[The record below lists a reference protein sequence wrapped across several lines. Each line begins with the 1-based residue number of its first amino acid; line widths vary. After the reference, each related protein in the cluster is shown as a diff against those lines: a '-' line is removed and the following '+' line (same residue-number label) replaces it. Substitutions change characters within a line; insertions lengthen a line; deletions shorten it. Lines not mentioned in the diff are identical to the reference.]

1 MTTHPKLTW
10 DEFQRL
16 RERRKRRAFLLWFS
30 FALAVAALAAV
41 YVVPITFNSEPQHPS
56 DQIAAVA
63 SAPTSTTAA
72 KGTTAAEP
80 KPSNTIPYTA
90 PPAES
95 QVASEAPSTS
105 IRRAQPNPRIAS
117 EVDTVSARSAK
128 FALQRAVRLA
138 ARGWIPVGLA
148 AVGIPPSRQS
158 VLPAVHEGADTAMP
172 LAQGVRAAVHE
183 DAQSTAGAGSA
194 VGFRPTYR
202 LTWMPWHARVLSP
215 NAVPEHVELDYRA
228 LNSVAVSA
236 EVAAYRRDRLALLI
250 RPQLSLQRFQ
260 TVFTE
265 RIREVRYAPNT
276 VVAYQ
281 QDYNGFK
288 PILSDSVAG
297 IRTLHQR
304 ENGQWWSVQIPAVV
318 EYRII
323 QRGIWQLHSVGTL
336 GAQYRSRPRGLWWDG
351 QNLADVSAD
360 VRNWGLMATGG
371 LSTRWN
377 WGPRAVEVTY
387 AAGYQTPLHGQSP
400 QWAQSL
406 AVSLMLNQR

>member
-1 MTTHPKLTW
+1 
-10 DEFQRL
+10 
-16 RERRKRRAFLLWFS
+16 
-30 FALAVAALAAV
+30 
-41 YVVPITFNSEPQHPS
+41 PQHPS
-56 DQIAAVA
+56 DPLAAVA
-63 SAPTSTTAA
+63 SEPASTSAA
-72 KGTTAAEP
+72 KGATAAEP
-80 KPSNTIPYTA
+80 KPSNTIPPAA

-105 IRRAQPNPRIAS
+105 IRRAQPTPRIAS

-128 FALQRAVRLA
+128 FDLLRAVRLV

-148 AVGIPPSRQS
+148 AAGIPSPQQS
-158 VLPAVHEGADTAMP
+158 VLPAINGGTDTAMP
-172 LAQGVRAAVHE
+172 PAKGVLRA
-183 DAQSTAGAGSA
+183 DAIQDAPVTAGSGSA

-236 EVAAYRRDRLALLI
+236 EVAAYRRDRGALLI

-288 PILSDSVAG
+288 PILSDSIAG

-323 QRGIWQLHSVGTL
+323 QRGIWQLYSVGTL

-360 VRNWGLMATGG
+360 VRNWGVMATGG

-377 WGPRAVEVTY
+377 WGPRAVEATY

-406 AVSLMLNQR
+406 AVSLVFNLR